1 MKIVQ
6 VVHTEER
13 RRKKTNKQTNKQTNT
28 NLRHTQCV
36 NNEIHIGGRQD
47 RHISNLLLTSRRSLI
62 TLAEALYLL
71 SAGDLQFLTYY
82 YYYYYY
88 IGVTDR

>member
-13 RRKKTNKQTNKQTNT
+13 RRRKKTNKEMNKQTNT

-47 RHISNLLLTSRRSLI
+47 RHISKLTLDKQKVINYAR
-62 TLAEALYLL
+62 
-71 SAGDLQFLTYY
+71 
-82 YYYYYY
+82 
-88 IGVTDR
+88 